1 MENKELMEWLTGKEI
16 LELVE
21 TDSFDMSEYL
31 DKISV
36 DEDLS
41 DFKKAAL
48 EEWEGLMDTFRKY
61 GDLKAPYMAKKKFIE
76 TMLLYHLKPQN
87 FNG

>member
-1 MENKELMEWLTGKEI
+1 MRMDIQLIWLTGKEI
-16 LELVE
+16 LKLVE
-21 TDSFDMSEYL
+21 EDPFDMSSHL
-31 DKISV
+31 DKISI

-48 EEWEGLMDTFRKY
+48 EEWEGLMGTFRKY
-61 GDLKAPYMAKKKFIE
+61 GDLKAPYMSKKKFIE